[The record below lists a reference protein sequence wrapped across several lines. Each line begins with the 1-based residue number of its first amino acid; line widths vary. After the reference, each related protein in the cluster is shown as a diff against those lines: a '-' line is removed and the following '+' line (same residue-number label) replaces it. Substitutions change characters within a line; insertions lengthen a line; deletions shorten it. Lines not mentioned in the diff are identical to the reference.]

1 MPFDEHGEKR
11 EIFRAERIYQTLIDI
26 SSAVNTT
33 FDLRELFQTIHRAL
47 GRILDVTNFFIGIV
61 DRQNS
66 TIYFPFSK
74 DEMDDRYDP
83 IYQFKENN
91 SLSGEIV
98 QTRKPLLL
106 RVADLEQRVKEERV
120 VGTLPK
126 IWLGVPLIIRN
137 EVQGVMAVQSYTN
150 PDQFDE
156 SDLEIMTSVSH
167 QIALAIDRK
176 RAADVL
182 RANEERFRGFVEG
195 TDELVVQMDREG
207 IISYANHTAEK
218 IFGTPADKC
227 LGLSIFDFVHS
238 GDIDVFLEHYMQ
250 LLSRQRTSLSL
261 ENRLVNPRNGCEIPL
276 HWTINAQYDVQGQSI
291 VVNGIARDLTD
302 QRRTEEERLK
312 IQKLESIGVLSGGI
326 AHDFNNLLSVIM
338 GNLDLAQ
345 AIGQVQDPGKTFL
358 LEAKQACNRAKEL
371 TRRLITFSKGG
382 AAVKLAGAL
391 DTLIVDC
398 VRRAQEGF
406 VGQIDLDLADDL
418 WPVSFDAVQ
427 MGQAIDNLLANAIE
441 AVAEDGQITV
451 RAANCSHDT
460 HWSPADRS
468 WPILTRKSVELAILD
483 TGRGIPAIHHSKIF
497 DPYFSTKSRG
507 TQKGMGLGLA
517 TTYAI
522 IHRHHGEIRIWSE
535 PDKGTAVHVYLP
547 ALEVE
552 EAADLKIG
560 MAFEPERPVKA
571 IGNRIMVMDDEPL
584 VISLASQMLE
594 RMGFVVTAVAEGEAA
609 VESYRQ
615 ALTTGKPYDT
625 VILDLT
631 IENGLGGIET
641 LERLKI
647 LDGSVKAIV
656 SSGYSDDPVVTDPV
670 RYGFVEALPKPYAL
684 SDLADVLKKVLA
696 GAAVLNS
703 PFFASLQ

>member
-1 MPFDEHGEKR
+1 
-11 EIFRAERIYQTLIDI
+11 
-26 SSAVNTT
+26 
-33 FDLRELFQTIHRAL
+33 
-47 GRILDVTNFFIGIV
+47 
-61 DRQNS
+61 
-66 TIYFPFSK
+66 
-74 DEMDDRYDP
+74 
-83 IYQFKENN
+83 
-91 SLSGEIV
+91 
-98 QTRKPLLL
+98 
-106 RVADLEQRVKEERV
+106 
-120 VGTLPK
+120 
-126 IWLGVPLIIRN
+126 
-137 EVQGVMAVQSYTN
+137 
-150 PDQFDE
+150 
-156 SDLEIMTSVSH
+156 
-167 QIALAIDRK
+167 
-176 RAADVL
+176 
-182 RANEERFRGFVEG
+182 
-195 TDELVVQMDREG
+195 
-207 IISYANHTAEK
+207 
-218 IFGTPADKC
+218 
-227 LGLSIFDFVHS
+227 
-238 GDIDVFLEHYMQ
+238 

-345 AIGQVQDPGKTFL
+345 AIGQVQDPGKSFL

-391 DTLIVDC
+391 DTLIGDC
-398 VRRAQEGF
+398 VRRAKEGF
-406 VGQIDLDLADDL
+406 VGQIHLDLAEDL

-441 AVAEDGQITV
+441 AVAEDGQIIV
-451 RAANCSHDT
+451 RAANCMHDSN
-460 HWSPADRS
+460 WAAADKS
-468 WPILTRKSVELAILD
+468 WPALSRKCVDLAILD
-483 TGRGIPAIHHSKIF
+483 TGKGIPAIYHSKIF
-497 DPYFSTKSRG
+497 DPYFSTKNRG

-552 EAADLKIG
+552 EATDLEIG
-560 MAFEPERPVKA
+560 RTFEPVRPGKA
-571 IGNRIMVMDDEPL
+571 VGNRIMVMDDEPL

-594 RMGFVVTAVAEGEAA
+594 RMGFAVTAVADGEAA

-615 ALTTGKPYDT
+615 ALISGKFYDT

-631 IENGLGGIET
+631 IENGLGGIDT
-641 LERLKI
+641 LERIKT
-647 LDGSVKAIV
+647 LDGDVKAIV
-656 SSGYSDDPVVTDPV
+656 SSGYSDDPVVTDPG
-670 RYGFVEALPKPYAL
+670 RYGFVEALPKPYTL
-684 SDLADVLKKVLA
+684 SELADVLRKVLA
-696 GAAVLNS
+696 GAEVLNS
-703 PFFASLQ
+703 PFFASLCQATDVQSERKAG

>member
-1 MPFDEHGEKR
+1 MTFDEHGEKR

-106 RVADLEQRVKEERV
+106 RVADLEKRVKEERV

-156 SDLEIMTSVSH
+156 SDLEIMVSVSH

-218 IFGTPADKC
+218 IFGAAADKC
-227 LGLSIFDFVHS
+227 LGLSVFDFVHS

-261 ENRLVNPRNGCEIPL
+261 ENRLVNPRSGCEIPL

-302 QRRTEEERLK
+302 QRRAEEERLK

-345 AIGQVQDPGKTFL
+345 AIGHVQDPGKTFL

-382 AAVKLAGAL
+382 AAVKLAGEL
-391 DTLIVDC
+391 DTLIGDC
-398 VRRAQEGF
+398 VRRAQVGF
-406 VGQIDLDLADDL
+406 VGQIHLDLAEDL

-427 MGQAIDNLLANAIE
+427 MSQAIDNLLANAIE

-451 RAANCSHDT
+451 RAANCIHDS
-460 HWSPADRS
+460 HWSLADKS
-468 WPILTRKSVELAILD
+468 WPTLSRKCVELAILD

-522 IHRHHGEIRIWSE
+522 VHRHHGEIRIWSE
-535 PDKGTAVHVYLP
+535 PDKGTAVHIYLP
-547 ALEVE
+547 ALEIE

-560 MAFEPERPVKA
+560 RAFEPERPVKA

-594 RMGFVVTAVAEGEAA
+594 RMGFAVTAVAEGEAA

-615 ALTTGKPYDT
+615 ALKTGKPYDT

-647 LDGSVKAIV
+647 LDGGVKAIV

-684 SDLADVLKKVLA
+684 SDLADVLRKVLA